1 MFTTIKYNKMLV
13 ELNGFVC
20 PDCGKYYLAEA
31 MSQHIK
37 VKVKKIRLLYE
48 KERKCRR
55 EGQKAVLAKQR
66 RRLTRETTAEGL
78 ALKNEIKQH
87 LDKGGRCNANLR

>member
-37 VKVKKIRLLYE
+37 VKVKKN
-48 KERKCRR
+48 
-55 EGQKAVLAKQR
+55 
-66 RRLTRETTAEGL
+66 TTVV
-78 ALKNEIKQH
+78 
-87 LDKGGRCNANLR
+87 